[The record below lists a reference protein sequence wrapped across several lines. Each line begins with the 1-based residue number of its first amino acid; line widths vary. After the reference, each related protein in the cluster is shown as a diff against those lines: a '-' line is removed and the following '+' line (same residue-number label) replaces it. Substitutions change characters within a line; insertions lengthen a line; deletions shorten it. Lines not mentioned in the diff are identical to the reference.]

1 MQTGGGCVPPHTD
14 FMIPRLPFGR
24 TGHQSRRTLFGAA
37 ALSRVS
43 QPEADRAFELLLEHD
58 IDHIDTAASYG
69 DAELRI
75 APWLARQGRDRFFL
89 ATKTGK
95 RTYAEARDEIR
106 RSLERLGT
114 DHLDLIQLHNL
125 VAEDEWETAFSKDG
139 ALRAATEARDAGLV
153 RFIGVTGHGITVAR
167 QHRRS
172 LERFPFD
179 SVLFPYN
186 VTQMR
191 GQYAEDAEALIALCG
206 SRGVAMQTIKA
217 ITLGPWQ
224 RERPATPT
232 TWYEPL
238 TDQEDIDLAVRWVLS
253 RDGLFLNTVGDLGL
267 LPKVLAAAS
276 RGGPKPSDEDMAELV
291 ARREMTPF
299 FV

>member
-1 MQTGGGCVPPHTD
+1 MDGCAGHTD
-14 FMIPRLPFGR
+14 RVIPRAPFGY
-24 TGHQSRRTLFGAA
+24 TGHASRRTLFGAA
-37 ALSRVS
+37 ALSRVT
-43 QPEADRAFELLLEHD
+43 QAEADRALELLLEHD

-75 APWLARQGRDRFFL
+75 APWLARHGRDRFFV

-95 RTYAEARDEIR
+95 RTYVEARDEIR

-125 VAEDEWETAFSKDG
+125 VAEDEWELAFARDG
-139 ALRAATEARDAGLV
+139 ALRAAVEARDAGLV
-153 RFIGVTGHGITVAR
+153 RFIGVTGHGVQAPR
-167 QHRRS
+167 QHRKS

-186 VTQMR
+186 VTQMQ
-191 GQYAEDAEALIALCG
+191 GQYAAEAESLIALCE

-224 RERPATPT
+224 RERPATPA

-238 TDQEDIDLAVRWVLS
+238 TDPDDIALAVRWVLA
-253 RDGLFLNTVGDLGL
+253 RPGLFLNTVGDLGL
-267 LPKVLAAAS
+267 LPLVLDAAS
-276 RGGPKPSDEDMAELV
+276 RGGPRPTDEDMAELV

>member
-1 MQTGGGCVPPHTD
+1 
-14 FMIPRLPFGR
+14 MIERAPFGR
-24 TGHQSRRTLFGAA
+24 TGHQSRRTIFGAA
-37 ALSRVS
+37 ALSRVT
-43 QPEADRAFELLLEHD
+43 QAEADRALELLFQHD
-58 IDHIDTAASYG
+58 IDHLDTAASYG

-75 APWLARQGRDRFFL
+75 APWLARHGRDRFFV

-114 DHLDLIQLHNL
+114 DHVDLLQLHNL
-125 VAEDEWETAFSKDG
+125 VAEDEWEIAFSKDG

-153 RFIGVTGHGITVAR
+153 RFIGVTGHGVTVAR

-186 VTQMR
+186 FPQLR
-191 GQYAEDAEALIALCG
+191 PPYAADAEALIALCQ

-217 ITLGPWQ
+217 ITLGAWQ
-224 RERPATPT
+224 GERPATPT

-238 TDQEDIDLAVRWVLS
+238 TEQEDIDLAVCWVLA
-253 RDGLFLNTVGDLGL
+253 RPGLFLNTVGDLGI
-267 LPKVLAAAS
+267 LPKVLDAAS
-276 RGGPKPSDEDMAELV
+276 RGGPRPSDAQMQDLV
-291 ARREMTPF
+291 ERREMTPF

>member
-1 MQTGGGCVPPHTD
+1 
-14 FMIPRLPFGR
+14 MIERAPFGR
-24 TGHQSRRTLFGAA
+24 TGHQSRRTIFGAA
-37 ALSRVS
+37 ALGRVT
-43 QPEADRAFELLLEHD
+43 QAEADRAFELLLEHD

-75 APWLARQGRDRFFL
+75 APWLARHGRDKLFL

-106 RSLERLGT
+106 LSLQRLGT

-125 VAEDEWETAFSKDG
+125 VAEDEWAIAFSKDG
-139 ALRAATEARDAGLV
+139 ALRAATEAREAGLV
-153 RFIGVTGHGITVAR
+153 RFIGVTGHGVTVAR

-186 VTQMR
+186 FPQLK
-191 GQYAEDAEALIALCG
+191 GQYAADVEALISLCE

-217 ITLGPWQ
+217 ITLGAWQ
-224 RERPATPT
+224 GERPAAPT
-232 TWYEPL
+232 TWYQPL
-238 TDQEDIDLAVRWVLS
+238 AEQADIDLAVRFVLA
-253 RDGLFLNTVGDLGL
+253 RPGLFLNTVGDLGI
-267 LPKVLAAAS
+267 LPKVLGAAS
-276 RGGPKPSDEDMAELV
+276 RGGPRPSDAQMQDLV
-291 ARREMTPF
+291 ERREMTPF

>member
-1 MQTGGGCVPPHTD
+1 
-14 FMIPRLPFGR
+14 MIERAPFGR
-24 TGHQSRRTLFGAA
+24 TGHQSRRAIFGAA
-37 ALSRVS
+37 ALSRVT
-43 QPEADRAFELLLEHD
+43 QDEADRAFELLVEHD

-75 APWLARQGRDRFFL
+75 APWIARHGRDRFFL

-106 RSLERLGT
+106 LSLKRLGT
-114 DHLDLIQLHNL
+114 DHVDLLQLHNL
-125 VAEDEWETAFSKDG
+125 VAEDEWETAFTPNG
-139 ALRAATEARDAGLV
+139 ALRAAVEARDAGLV
-153 RFIGVTGHGITVAR
+153 RFIGVTGHGIEAPR

-186 VTQMR
+186 FTQMQGR
-191 GQYAEDAEALIALCG
+191 YADDAEALIALCAK
-206 SRGVAMQTIKA
+206 RGVAMQTIKA
-217 ITLGPWQ
+217 ITLGAWRQ
-224 RERPATPT
+224 ERPATPT

-238 TDQEDIDLAVRWVLS
+238 SQQEDIDLAVLWVLS
-253 RDGLFLNTVGDLGL
+253 RPGVFLNTVGDLGL
-267 LPKVLAAAS
+267 LPKVLDAAS
-276 RGGPKPSDEDMAELV
+276 RGGGRPTDEQMHELV
-291 ARREMTPF
+291 ERREMTPF

>member
-1 MQTGGGCVPPHTD
+1 
-14 FMIPRLPFGR
+14 MIPRAAFGR

-37 ALSRVS
+37 ALSRVT

-58 IDHIDTAASYG
+58 IDHIDVAASYG
-69 DAELRI
+69 DAELRL
-75 APWLARQGRDRFFL
+75 APWLARHGRDRFFL

-106 RSLERLGT
+106 RSLQRLGT
-114 DHLDLIQLHNL
+114 DRLDLIQLHNL

-139 ALRAATEARDAGLV
+139 ALRAAAEARDAGLV
-153 RFIGVTGHGITVAR
+153 RFIGVTGHGITAPR

-172 LERFPFD
+172 LERCPFD

-186 VTQMR
+186 FTQLHGR
-191 GQYAEDAEALIALCG
+191 YAEDAAALIALCEA
-206 SRGVAMQTIKA
+206 RGVAMQTIKA

-224 RERPATPT
+224 GERPATPT
-232 TWYEPL
+232 TWYQPL
-238 TDQEDIDLAVRWVLS
+238 TEQEDIDLAVRWVLS
-253 RDGLFLNTVGDLGL
+253 RPGVFLNTVGDLGL
-267 LPKVLAAAS
+267 LPKVLDAAS
-276 RGGPKPSDEDMAELV
+276 RGGPKPSDAQMTELV
-291 ARREMTPF
+291 ERRAMTPF

>member
-1 MQTGGGCVPPHTD
+1 V
-14 FMIPRLPFGR
+14 IARAPFGR
-24 TGHQSRRTLFGAA
+24 TGHVSPRTIFGAA

-43 QPEADRAFELLLEHD
+43 QADADRTFEILIAHG

-69 DAELRI
+69 ESELRI
-75 APWLARQGRDRFFL
+75 APWLARYGRQRFFV

-106 RSLERLGT
+106 RSLDRLGT
-114 DHLDLIQLHNL
+114 DHVDLIQLHNL
-125 VAEDEWETAFSKDG
+125 VADDEWEQAFQRDG
-139 ALRAATEARDAGLV
+139 ALRAAVEARDAGLA
-153 RFIGVTGHGITVAR
+153 RFIGVTGHGVLAPR

-186 VTQMR
+186 VTQMH
-191 GQYAEDAEALIALCG
+191 GQYAIDAEELIEACEH
-206 SRGVAMQTIKA
+206 SGVAMQTIKA
-217 ITLGPWQ
+217 ITLGPW
-224 RERPATPT
+224 RGERPATPT

-238 TDQEDIDLAVRWVLS
+238 TDQSDIELAVGWVLS
-253 RDGLFLNTVGDLGL
+253 RPGLFLNTVGDLGL
-267 LPKVLAAAS
+267 LPKVLEAAS
-276 RGGPKPSDEDMAELV
+276 HVSSKPTDAEMADLV
-291 ARREMTPF
+291 GRRAMTPF